1 MQPIT
6 RLAVY
11 LMRPSSSTAIQ
22 LDWKALAFFPLLETR
37 TAASPSPIQ
46 AATPVQEEQ
55 CACPMQ

>member
-11 LMRPSSSTAIQ
+11 LMRPSYLTAIQ
-22 LDWKALAFFPLLETR
+22 LDWKTLAFFPLLETR
-37 TAASPSPIQ
+37 IASPSPIQ